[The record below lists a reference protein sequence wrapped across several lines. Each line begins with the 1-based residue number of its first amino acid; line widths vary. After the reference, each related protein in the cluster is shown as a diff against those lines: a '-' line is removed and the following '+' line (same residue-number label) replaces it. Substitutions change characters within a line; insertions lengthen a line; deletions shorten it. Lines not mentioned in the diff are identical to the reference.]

1 MSKEIQKKKTKAFII
16 LPKRRVKLGEKGS
29 WWGRQALNQLT
40 KTRTEKRVNSPFR
53 LTPSQVE
60 NTQI

>member
-29 WWGRQALNQLT
+29 WWGREALNQLT
-40 KTRTEKRVNSPFR
+40 KTRTENESTHRFD
-53 LTPSQVE
+53 LPSQVE